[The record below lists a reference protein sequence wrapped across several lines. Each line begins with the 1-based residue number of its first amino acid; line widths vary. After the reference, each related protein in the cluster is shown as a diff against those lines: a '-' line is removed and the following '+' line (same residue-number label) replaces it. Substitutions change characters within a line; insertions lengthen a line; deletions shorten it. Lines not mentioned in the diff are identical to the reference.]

1 MNKQRLEAFS
11 DAILAIVITI
21 MVLEIHI
28 PETSHIAD
36 FVKSW
41 PYFISYL
48 VSFFMITVIWY
59 NHHYL
64 FAVTKHVSRATYWIN
79 AGWLFVVSLL
89 PVMTGWVSEH
99 ITDRGPE
106 YLYFVFY
113 LLWSAIYVVLIER
126 MARDNEVR
134 SPEVADKIR
143 QLPNYHGLLS
153 PIFLG
158 LCAAIMVATYFWPPI
173 SMIFIFGSLVYGAL
187 RVAPDGD
194 QLF

>member
-1 MNKQRLEAFS
+1 LNKQRLEAFS

-28 PETSHIAD
+28 PQSSHLAD
-36 FVKSW
+36 FAKSW
-41 PYFISYL
+41 PYFVAYL

-64 FAVTKHVSRATYWIN
+64 FAVTKHISRATYWIN

-99 ITDRGPE
+99 ITARGPE
-106 YLYFVFY
+106 YLYFLIY
-113 LLWSAIYVVLIER
+113 LLWSAIYVVLVEQ
-126 MARDNEVR
+126 MARDNDKK
-134 SPEVADKIR
+134 SPEIAKRIR
-143 QLPNYHGLLS
+143 QIPSYHGLMS
-153 PIFLG
+153 FGFLG
-158 LCAAIMVATYFWPPI
+158 SCGVIIIATYFWPPI
-173 SMIFIFGSLVYGAL
+173 SMIFIFGSLFYGAVQ
-187 RVAPDGD
+187 VAPDGD